1 MHDQPG
7 GQGQADQP
15 VLCKPTSTECH
26 PNVLAMTDLL
36 PPTSLTSSVV
46 VAVHVAV
53 VVLVLVVV
61 VVVVVVIF
69 NRRGRLKSAVAP
81 PPARRQRDALLGCVA
96 DAKPKANSGV
106 ASVVAER
113 RALE

>member
-26 PNVLAMTDLL
+26 PNVLA
-36 PPTSLTSSVV
+36 PKTSSVV

-53 VVLVLVVV
+53 VVLVVVVV

-81 PPARRQRDALLGCVA
+81 PLPDASATRSCCVA